1 MFNYNL
7 FYLLSVICIPGIFA
21 TLPLLR
27 ATYKVVKQRA
37 SAERVFPSQ
46 GKFLFVSVIQSSILA
61 VITADVG
68 TYLMPKTGFA
78 APFLASLANFTP
90 DFTILAQQ
98 IISSL
103 PITIIGSAVFLV
115 AYYFLFVPKLDST
128 SLSVIRSFRL
138 ITGLSG
144 RLLYGGVVEEVL
156 FRWGLMSMLV
166 WVGMTLTG
174 KADVFVMWSAII
186 LTGLLFGLGHIPA
199 YINYG
204 CTSTPAM
211 LLGILGLNMLAS
223 VIFGWLFWQYG
234 LEAAMF
240 AHAFLHLVWY
250 PIDVVQ
256 HKSD

>member
-37 SAERVFPSQ
+37 STERVFPSQ
-46 GKFLFVSVIQSSILA
+46 GKFIFVSIIQSSILA
-61 VITADVG
+61 VITADIG
-68 TYLMPKTGFA
+68 TYLMSKTGFE
-78 APFLASLANFTP
+78 APFLASVANFTP
-90 DFTILAQQ
+90 DFVILAQQ
-98 IISSL
+98 ITASL
-103 PITIIGSAVFLV
+103 LVTILGSLAFLL
-115 AYYFLFVPKLDST
+115 AYYFLLAPKLDST

-138 ITGLSG
+138 ILGLSG

-166 WVGMTLTG
+166 WAGIALTG
-174 KADVFVMWSAII
+174 KADVFVMWSAIM

-204 CTSTPAM
+204 CKSTPVL

-223 VIFGWLFWQYG
+223 LIFGWLFWLHG

-250 PIDVVQ
+250 PIDVLQ